1 MIISGFIFFTAYVSD
16 GVPNT
21 KRIYRQ
27 VLNLLAIYF
36 IFSISFGIFKVV
48 AGKFANKPIF
58 IKDIF
63 MILIK
68 PIYPYWYL
76 YILIFL
82 YLIFSVDGLYKVNKY
97 VLVSLFVVLALIS
110 QVFTFPYF
118 EINKLLYYVF
128 FFNMGIFLKN
138 CNINDLK
145 AKILTAVLFFMSVA
159 LIVLLWSPE
168 RYINSCFAVSIIVAL
183 GISLMLWCL
192 FINIRFLGGSSLLQM
207 VGRYCLE
214 IYVIHCV
221 FTAGLRIIFPRVG
234 IENVYVS
241 VILNTVI
248 STIIPMM
255 FSAICKKLNIHGL
268 LFRPV
273 TYISNL
279 INSRRY
285 KNC

>member
-1 MIISGFIFFTAYVSD
+1 MVFVY
-16 GVPNT
+16 
-21 KRIYRQ
+21 
-27 VLNLLAIYF
+27 
-36 IFSISFGIFKVV
+36 
-48 AGKFANKPIF
+48 
-58 IKDIF
+58 
-63 MILIK
+63 
-68 PIYPYWYL
+68 
-76 YILIFL
+76 LIFL
-82 YLIFSVDGLYKVNKY
+82 YLIFSVDELYKVNKY
-97 VLVSLFVVLALIS
+97 VLVSLFAVLALIS
-110 QVFTFPYF
+110 PVFTFPYF

-145 AKILTAVLFFMSVA
+145 AKILTAVLFCMSVA